1 MSVIDSALSQV
12 RQLQPYSP
20 GKPVE
25 ELERELGISDA
36 IKLASNENPL
46 GCSARV
52 HEVLRHA
59 SEHIELYPDAN
70 AYYLK
75 QRLASKLKVGENQI
89 TIGNG
94 SNDVLDLVARSFL
107 DASVE
112 AVYSQYAFMVY
123 AMVTQACGARARVAP
138 ALGADSSQAYG
149 HDLGAMQAL
158 LGENTR
164 VVFIANPNNPTGNWL
179 LRDELQA
186 FLDAVP
192 AQIAVVIDEAYFE
205 YVDLEDYPDSLQWLE
220 RYPNLIVTRT
230 FSKIYGLAGLRI
242 GYAVSSPELCDLF
255 NRVRQ
260 PFNGNSLALAAAR
273 VALDDDAFVAQCRQN
288 NLAGLDQLKAGFDRR
303 GFDSIAS
310 VGNFLSV
317 RFGEHSQRVYQGL
330 LQRGVIVR
338 PVGNYG
344 LPEFLRISVGTP
356 EQIEQLFTAL
366 DALA

>member
-1 MSVIDSALSQV
+1 MSVIESALSQI
-12 RQLQPYSP
+12 RQLHPYSP

-25 ELERELGISDA
+25 ELERELGIANA

-46 GCSARV
+46 GCSPLVRAALARAGEQV
-52 HEVLRHA
+52 
-59 SEHIELYPDAN
+59 ELYPDAN

-75 QRLASKLKVGENQI
+75 QRLAQKLGVAANQI

-107 DASVE
+107 DGAAS

-123 AMVTQACGARARVAP
+123 AMVTQACGARAQVAAALP
-138 ALGADSSQAYG
+138 AAAEQAYG
-149 HDLGAMQAL
+149 HDLNAMLAL
-158 LGENTR
+158 IDDDTR

-192 AQIAVVIDEAYFE
+192 GHIAVVIDEAYFE
-205 YVDLEDYPDSLQWLE
+205 YVEIEGYPDALQWLA

-242 GYAVSSPELCDLF
+242 GYAVSSAELCELF

-273 VALDDDAFVAQCRQN
+273 VALDDDDFVQRSQRNNAEGLRQ
-288 NLAGLDQLKAGFDRR
+288 LQAGCARR
-303 GFDSIAS
+303 GLYSIPSA
-310 VGNFLSV
+310 GNFLTV
-317 RFGEHSQRVYQGL
+317 RFGANSQQIYQGL

-356 EQIEQLFTAL
+356 AQIEQLFAAL
-366 DALA
+366 DALE